1 MLVHAKL
8 DAVFS
13 AGCPLSVIAHT
24 LLLTHHRRLT
34 LRELGPTNASRS
46 KGERGRYS
54 TFSPPCDGNPLC
66 LSFYRRLLAARSVA
80 RPTTT

>member
-8 DAVFS
+8 DAVIS

-34 LRELGPTNASRS
+34 LRELAPTNASRS
-46 KGERGRYS
+46 KGERGRYQYVLS
-54 TFSPPCDGNPLC
+54 PVRRQSSMPEFLPTFNC
-66 LSFYRRLLAARSVA
+66 R
-80 RPTTT
+80 